1 MGDALKGK
9 AVVITGAGRG
19 IGRETALAMGREGA
33 NIIVNDLGGSAL
45 GIGNSTGPADGV
57 SEEVRKLGVGAIPN
71 YESVADF
78 QAAKRIVK
86 SCMDNFGRIDILV
99 NCAGIIRDNFF
110 LEMSE
115 EDWDTVIA
123 VHLKGTFNCCRHA
136 LPLMKGQNYGRVIN
150 FCSGLW
156 IRSEGHVNYGAA
168 KAGILSLTYGL
179 GKEMTRYGIT
189 VNAILPLAS
198 TRLHDIS
205 RQTGIKLVEAGLMTR
220 EFYEFMEKFP
230 GAEFTS
236 PMVVYL
242 ATEGASAIS
251 GQAFRIAEGKII
263 RMAPPPEAGFIVK
276 DVEKEGA
283 WKLEELIEQVPKDLM
298 TDC

>member
-9 AVVITGAGRG
+9 AVVITGGGRG

-33 NIIVNDLGGSAL
+33 NILVNDIGGSAL
-45 GIGNSTGPADGV
+45 GIGNSAGPADGV
-57 SEEVRKLGVGAIPN
+57 AEEVRKLGVEAIPN

-78 QAAKRIVK
+78 QAAGRIIK
-86 SCMDNFGRIDILV
+86 SCVDAFGRIDILV
-99 NCAGIIRDNFF
+99 NCAGIIRDGFF

-115 EDWDTVIA
+115 EDWDTVVA

-136 LPLMKGQNYGRVIN
+136 LPLMKDQNYGRVIN

-156 IRSEGHVNYGAA
+156 VRSEGHVNYGAA

-179 GKEMTRYGIT
+179 GKEMDRYGVT

-230 GAEFTS
+230 GAEFTP

-242 ATEGASAIS
+242 ATDGASDIS
-251 GQAFRIAEGKII
+251 SQAFRIAEGKII
-263 RMAPPPEAGFIVK
+263 RMGPPPEAGFIAK

-283 WKLEELIEQVPKDLM
+283 WKLEELMEQVPRDLM
-298 TDC
+298 AD